1 MEKEI
6 DFNSLIV
13 DDIDYRDYPDFCDAH
28 ISGGFFTDGTP
39 LDDETIEWLNED
51 SDLIYQKVLERIY

>member
-13 DDIDYRDYPDFCDAH
+13 DDIDTRDYPDCCDAY
-28 ISGGFFTDGTP
+28 ISGGFFNDGTP
-39 LDDETIEWLNED
+39 LDDKTIEWLNED